1 MLEKEILSF
10 IFACSCVIILPI
22 YVWFLPPLMVL
33 WGTSRILESHQKGT
47 LQFPLNNYLT
57 WLFILFIISYLWQ
70 LVSITYSDNIKLGW
84 NNLFSRL
91 SLLLFPFVL
100 VIPGERVLKNVKL
113 LLKLFAGSTALFI
126 LFCFLYSFY
135 RSVSFQNGLLVYN
148 PHPLEGYWMSYYYG
162 SYLSVNQH
170 PSYLSMYVIISVF
183 IALESWFDKK
193 LKITERIAWLV
204 ISVSL
209 LIPIY
214 FLSSRSGILTI
225 ILLVPIYFFFKF
237 RKKRKGLI
245 LVLSI
250 LLILV
255 ALYPIIHSNER
266 VKLVLNE
273 VSDGSLKQK
282 AIQDGRVIIWR
293 SALSIVKNNLVFGVG
308 IGDGRTELLKE
319 YKKIGNKDL
328 IENNY
333 NVHNQFLEILLE
345 NGIIGLIFFLAILVC
360 MVTIIFFNKNLLYG
374 MFVIMMLVF
383 FMFETILYRLAGVA
397 FFSLFSFLLLYIP
410 DQPVE

>member
-1 MLEKEILSF
+1 
-10 IFACSCVIILPI
+10 
-22 YVWFLPPLMVL
+22 
-33 WGTSRILESHQKGT
+33 
-47 LQFPLNNYLT
+47 
-57 WLFILFIISYLWQ
+57 
-70 LVSITYSDNIKLGW
+70 
-84 NNLFSRL
+84 
-91 SLLLFPFVL
+91 LFPFVL

>member
-1 MLEKEILSF
+1 
-10 IFACSCVIILPI
+10 
-22 YVWFLPPLMVL
+22 
-33 WGTSRILESHQKGT
+33 
-47 LQFPLNNYLT
+47 
-57 WLFILFIISYLWQ
+57 
-70 LVSITYSDNIKLGW
+70 
-84 NNLFSRL
+84 
-91 SLLLFPFVL
+91 
-100 VIPGERVLKNVKL
+100 
-113 LLKLFAGSTALFI
+113 
-126 LFCFLYSFY
+126 
-135 RSVSFQNGLLVYN
+135 
-148 PHPLEGYWMSYYYG
+148 
-162 SYLSVNQH
+162 
-170 PSYLSMYVIISVF
+170 
-183 IALESWFDKK
+183 
-193 LKITERIAWLV
+193 
-204 ISVSL
+204 
-209 LIPIY
+209 
-214 FLSSRSGILTI
+214 
-225 ILLVPIYFFFKF
+225 
-237 RKKRKGLI
+237 